1 MRVQHLKS
9 EHSLVK
15 QLVKGWNKTPPT
27 QETHNIE
34 KIQSS
39 LNTFPV
45 GLKLKVQL
53 AQNPI
58 IRRVG
63 GREGG
68 WGVNWTPPEEKKTI
82 CRRRGSGFSANQGKK
97 KKQYADEGGQG
108 LGPTGVKKNNMPTKG
123 VRV

>member
-1 MRVQHLKS
+1 MVLKS

-15 QLVKGWNKTPPT
+15 QLVKRWNKNPPT

-53 AQNPI
+53 AQNAKSNSQTSSHD
-58 IRRVG
+58 
-63 GREGG
+63 G
-68 WGVNWTPPEEKKTI
+68 WE
-82 CRRRGSGFSANQGKK
+82 
-97 KKQYADEGGQG
+97 
-108 LGPTGVKKNNMPTKG
+108 
-123 VRV
+123 